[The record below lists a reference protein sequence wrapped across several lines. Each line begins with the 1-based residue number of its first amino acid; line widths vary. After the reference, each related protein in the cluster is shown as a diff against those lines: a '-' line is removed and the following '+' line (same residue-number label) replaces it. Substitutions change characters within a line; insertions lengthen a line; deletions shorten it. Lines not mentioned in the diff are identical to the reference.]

1 MIPLTSL
8 PDMMWHQ
15 GKDDPRLARAV
26 EHGWNLGA
34 LREFFA
40 VHSPLLRPPVVPPD
54 RRLII
59 AALGDRICPPAHAD
73 ALWRHW
79 GRPRIHWY
87 PGGHLAQFR
96 RRVALREVRTLMRDV
111 GLLSRR

>member
-1 MIPLTSL
+1 V
-8 PDMMWHQ
+8 
-15 GKDDPRLARAV
+15 GGRRGRPRLARAI
-26 EHGWNLGA
+26 EHGWSLAA
-34 LREFFA
+34 LRELFA
-40 VHSPLLRPPVVPPD
+40 VHAPLARPPLVPHD

-79 GRPRIHWY
+79 GEPRIHWY

-96 RRVALREVRTLMRDV
+96 RATALREVRASCATPAS
-111 GLLSRR
+111 SRRA